1 VDDKARKE
9 AFREELRRRNHGRNI
24 VKAKYAPKYPDSV
37 EREYIRLVNAYMG
50 IERQI
55 LLAHIPEIKRI
66 IAEGTTGYHMDSSE
80 KNDRKRK
87 WTRLETID
95 KMVRLKIFFDT
106 IRRELDA
113 AFGLFHLAEELNKIA
128 ALEQKLSIREWK
140 KVISKTL
147 GIDLLEDYY
156 SGDFYKVAL
165 ERWVSDN
172 VDLIKTVP
180 SNSLDKMKDIVY
192 SSYMEGK
199 PTTDIVKE
207 IQRQY
212 GMDKRHARLIARD
225 QTAKL
230 NAAIT
235 KHQQTDAG
243 VSQYEW
249 STSRDGRVRA
259 GDITKGGALDPM
271 GDNHKR
277 LEGGV
282 FRWDDPPL
290 VDRKRGRRC
299 HPGEDYQCRCCAL
312 PVFDIDN
319 LDIPV

>member
-37 EREYIRLVNAYMG
+37 EREYIRLVNSYMG
-50 IERQI
+50 IEHQI
-55 LLAHIPEIKRI
+55 LLSHIPEIKRI

-87 WTRLETID
+87 RMRFEMID
-95 KMVRLKIFFDT
+95 NTMVRFKILFDT
-106 IRRELDA
+106 IRREFDA
-113 AFGLFHLAEELNKIA
+113 AFGLFHLKGALNKIA

-156 SGDFYKVAL
+156 SGDFYKDAL

-172 VDLIKTVP
+172 VKLIKTVP

-192 SSYMEGK
+192 SAYMDGN

-235 KHQQTDAG
+235 KHQQKDAE
-243 VSQYEW
+243 VDSYEW
-249 STSRDGRVRA
+249 SDSGDRRVRNSHRRLN
-259 GDITKGGALDPM
+259 GHIFSWDNPPETDGGR
-271 GDNHKR
+271 H
-277 LEGGV
+277 
-282 FRWDDPPL
+282 
-290 VDRKRGRRC
+290 C

-312 PVFDIDN
+312 PIFD
-319 LDIPV
+319 LDKVDLPV

>member
-1 VDDKARKE
+1 MDDKVRKE
-9 AFREELRRRNHGRNI
+9 ALRGELKKSNHGRNI
-24 VKAKYAPKYPDSV
+24 VRAKYAPKYPDSV

-55 LLAHIPEIKRI
+55 ILAHIPEIKRI
-66 IAEGTTGYHMDSSE
+66 IAEGTAGYHTDSPE

-87 WTRLETID
+87 RTRFETID
-95 KMVRLKIFFDT
+95 NTMVRLKILFDT

-113 AFGLFHLAEELNKIA
+113 AFSLFHLAGALNEIA

-147 GIDLLEDYY
+147 GLDLLTDYY
-156 SGDFYKVAL
+156 SGEFYKSAL
-165 ERWVSDN
+165 EKWVSNN

-192 SSYMEGK
+192 SGYMSGK

-235 KHQQTDAG
+235 KHQQKDAG
-243 VSQYEW
+243 VDYYEW
-249 STSRDGRVRA
+249 SDSGDRRVRSSHHRLN
-259 GDITKGGALDPM
+259 GRIFSWDNPPETDGGR
-271 GDNHKR
+271 H
-277 LEGGV
+277 
-282 FRWDDPPL
+282 
-290 VDRKRGRRC
+290 C

-312 PVFDIDN
+312 AVFDIDN

>member
-1 VDDKARKE
+1 MNDKARKE
-9 AFREELRRRNHGRNI
+9 ALREELRKCNHGKNI
-24 VKAKYAPKYPDSV
+24 VIAKYAPKYPDSV

-66 IAEGTTGYHMDSSE
+66 IAEGTVGYHMDSSE
-80 KNDRKRK
+80 KNDHKRKR
-87 WTRLETID
+87 TRFETID
-95 KMVRLKIFFDT
+95 NTMFRLKILFDT
-106 IRRELDA
+106 IRGELDV
-113 AFGLFHLAEELNKIA
+113 AFGLFHLKGALNKIA

-140 KVISKTL
+140 KVIFKTL

-156 SGDFYKVAL
+156 SGDFYKAAL

-180 SNSLDKMKDIVY
+180 ANSLDKMKDIVY

-235 KHQQTDAG
+235 KHQQKDAG
-243 VSQYEW
+243 VDSYEW
-249 STSRDGRVRA
+249 SDSGDRRVR
-259 GDITKGGALDPM
+259 
-271 GDNHKR
+271 NSHHR
-277 LEGGV
+277 LNGHI
-282 FRWDDPPL
+282 FSWDDPPET
-290 VDRKRGRRC
+290 DGGRHC

-312 PVFDIDN
+312 AVFDIDN
-319 LDIPV
+319 LDIPAR